1 MHVGDMQDYTHEAE
15 ALFARIA
22 ERRGLRFEIDQ
33 KAPVEVLWRFPK
45 QEQLSV
51 PIVLAL
57 QNNDELNFGVADF
70 WSYLFPFPQVADR
83 FEKLV
88 EAWISGDAR
97 IITRLWGRSLQL
109 RVESG
114 WQSEYEAGQLW
125 PILKRPEPL
134 YNQPS

>member
-70 WSYLFPFPQVADR
+70 WSYLFPFPQVGFD
-83 FEKLV
+83 
-88 EAWISGDAR
+88 
-97 IITRLWGRSLQL
+97 TRDVFQSPSLSRQRL
-109 RVESG
+109 
-114 WQSEYEAGQLW
+114 
-125 PILKRPEPL
+125 EPSTHGGSHHGNL
-134 YNQPS
+134 